1 MHRLAPGRVINSR
14 IASATSALL
23 CSYSWIRPR
32 AYPVTGRIAVRA
44 VRAIIVGFVTLITAC
59 TVGPDYKPP
68 NPASLPVTGTYAV
81 TETTPWWE
89 DFNDPTLNALIAK
102 AAEANPTVHQAL
114 AAVDGARA
122 QITEARAGGMPQ
134 LNASLGATNGRT
146 YSPPGYLTNS
156 YGSTGFDASWEID
169 LWGKQRRT
177 VEAAGDNAE
186 AAQAAAD
193 AAALTLRG
201 EVARTYI
208 ALRAAQALHVQL
220 QSEEQTAKYQL
231 HVAST
236 REAMGDGTGLET
248 LQAQVLLFAIQ
259 SRIPVAQATIDKQTH
274 ALAALCGTFAL
285 QTDLTYNGTQPTAPL
300 PEPAGVPADLLR
312 RRPDVRQVER
322 QFAQAT
328 AEIGVAEAA
337 RLPSLSLS
345 GSVGLSGNMLSNMLA
360 APLFALGPSVK
371 MSIFDGGAA
380 SARVAEAR
388 SRTEA
393 ALWTYRETVSTA
405 VKDVQDSL
413 SDLASAGDRRTP
425 LTRQVA
431 TGQRA
436 IVIAVKA
443 FLIGAVDFTTV
454 VAVQQA
460 LNQASEDMVAV
471 QADEATD
478 LVALYKAIGGG
489 YEAGNSQ

>member
-1 MHRLAPGRVINSR
+1 MVYGAILAG
-14 IASATSALL
+14 
-23 CSYSWIRPR
+23 C
-32 AYPVTGRIAVRA
+32 
-44 VRAIIVGFVTLITAC
+44 VTLITAC

-68 NPASLPVTGTYAV
+68 DPASLPATGTYAV
-81 TETTPWWE
+81 TETTPWWQ
-89 DFNDPTLNALIAK
+89 DFNDPTLNALIAR
-102 AAEANPTVHQAL
+102 AAEANSTVQQAL
-114 AAVDGARA
+114 AAVAGARA
-122 QITEARAGGMPQ
+122 QITEALAGGMPQ
-134 LNASLGATNGRT
+134 LNASLGATDART
-146 YSPPGYLTNS
+146 YSPPGYLTAR

-177 VEAAGDNAE
+177 VEAASDNAE

-208 ALRAAQALHVQL
+208 ALRAAQALQAQL

-236 REAMGDGTGLET
+236 RQAMGDGTGLET

-274 ALAALCGTFAL
+274 ALADLCGSFAL
-285 QTDLTYNGTQPTAPL
+285 QTDLTYNGIQPVAPL
-300 PEPAGVPADLLR
+300 PERTGVPADLLR
-312 RRPDVRQVER
+312 RRPDVRQAER

-337 RLPSLSLS
+337 LLPSLSLS
-345 GSVGLSGNMLSNMLA
+345 GSVGLSGNTLSSMLA

-371 MSIFDGGAA
+371 LPVFDAGAG

-431 TGQRA
+431 AGQHA
-436 IVIAVKA
+436 IEVAVKA
-443 FLIGAVDFTTV
+443 FLIGAVDFTTIV
-454 VAVQQA
+454 SVQQA
-460 LNQASEDMVAV
+460 LNQANEDMITV

-489 YEAGNSQ
+489 YAVGNSR